1 MRELALNILDI
12 VMNAVEAG
20 ASRIIVA
27 IDERASANRLCVR
40 IRDNGRGMSEE
51 MVQRVLD
58 PFVTTR
64 TTRSVGMGLSMFR
77 QIARQCGGDLTIQSQ
92 LGRGTL
98 VTTMFQ
104 LDSLNRPPIGDMA
117 ESLVNLILGSLDV
130 HFYYAHHTDD
140 GAFGFDSF
148 WLFSRMAEQDC
159 QILALAGPAKIYIKE
174 RLKSIASKA
183 VSSN

>member
-12 VMNAVEAG
+12 VMNSVEAG

-40 IRDNGRGMSEE
+40 IRDNGRGMNEE

-64 TTRSVGMGLSMFR
+64 TTRSVGMGLSMLR
-77 QIARQCGGDLTIQSQ
+77 QIARQCGGDLTIRSQ
-92 LGRGTL
+92 PGRGTL

-117 ESLVNLILGSLDV
+117 ESIVNLILGSLDV
-130 HFYYAHHTDD
+130 HFFYAHKTDA
-140 GAFGFDSF
+140 GSFTFDSF
-148 WLFSRMAEQDC
+148 WLFGRMAERNC
-159 QILALAGPAKIYIKE
+159 QIVEMTSPAKKYIKE
-174 RLKSIASKA
+174 KLKSIASKA
-183 VSSN
+183 IGSA